1 MSKIEKNLRE
11 VKKLNELQM
20 RDGILNGLHPVVKF
34 VTTILYILALV
45 SFPKYQVVPCFVM
58 CIYLI
63 LLFNLGDLSIWDG
76 IRRMKL
82 ILPLVCVV
90 GIFNPFFDHT
100 EITRVGIV
108 ITGGMVSM
116 ITLMLKG
123 IYAVLA
129 SYILIATTSI
139 EDICYAL
146 RWFHMPKI
154 LVTVILLIDRY
165 FYILGEEAGRI
176 MAAYKLRAPKQNGI
190 HYKAW
195 GPLVGQWLL
204 RSMDRAEVVYD
215 SMSLRGFRGEFTYA
229 GRKSFRWV
237 DIAYLVFWCAV
248 FYLLRYTAVLEMLG
262 QMFI

>member
-1 MSKIEKNLRE
+1 MSKIQNNLRE
-11 VKKLNELQM
+11 VKKLNELQQ
-20 RDGILNGLHPVVKF
+20 REGILNGLHPVVKL
-34 VTTILYILALV
+34 VTTILYILVLV

-63 LLFNLGDLSIWDG
+63 LLFSLGDLSIRDG

-90 GIFNPFFDHT
+90 GIFNPSFDHT
-100 EITRVGIV
+100 PITRVGGYV
-108 ITGGMVSM
+108 LTGGMLSM
-116 ITLMLKG
+116 LSLMMKG

-129 SYILIATTSI
+129 SYLLIATTSI

-146 RWFHMPKI
+146 RCFHVPKI

-165 FYILGEEAGRI
+165 FFILGEEAGR
-176 MAAYKLRAPKQNGI
+176 MMDAYKLRAPKQNGI

-204 RSMDRAEVVYD
+204 RSMDRAEMVYE
-215 SMSLRGFRGEFTYA
+215 SMSLRGFQGEFRYGKRRHFQWRDFVYLMA
-229 GRKSFRWV
+229 WV
-237 DIAYLVFWCAV
+237 MVFW
-248 FYLLRYTAVLEMLG
+248 LLRFTNILEWIG
-262 QMFI
+262 